1 MPFTRSRTLT
11 AATCMLALLASC
23 NYITYTPRSKKNIQ
37 REKPSVVLLNA
48 IIDYRL
54 VHLDWPVSREVF
66 IGTGKKY
73 RDAFEG
79 FPYSYTRFK
88 IIDSNTMY
96 FYFSGHIKD
105 ERNFNETQKVDLNS
119 YSGRVQFYK
128 KQDRFVW
135 KLKMD

>member
-1 MPFTRSRTLT
+1 MTSIRTILS
-11 AATCMLALLASC
+11 ASLIIILLVSC
-23 NYITYTPRSKKNIQ
+23 NYVTYTPRSKKNIQ

-48 IIDYRL
+48 IIDYR
-54 VHLDWPVSREVF
+54 VEQYDWPVSREEF
-66 IGTGKKY
+66 INKGKKF

-88 IIDSNTMY
+88 MIDSNTMV

-105 ERNFNETQKVDLNS
+105 ERNYQETQKADLNS
-119 YSGRVQFYK
+119 YSGSVRFYK
-128 KQDRFVW
+128 DKDRFAW